1 MKDLAR
7 KFNTS
12 CQTFP
17 DAAPE
22 DAELL
27 RNFSL
32 ICMLGYDVYVK
43 KDHHRASDRHDH
55 IGQVQDGKTKKKA
68 TGTGKSSR
76 SPVALFICLYYLSVF
91 CMRLNTMS

>member
-22 DAELL
+22 DAELPELQSDLHVKL
-27 RNFSL
+27 RCLCQKTIIERL
-32 ICMLGYDVYVK
+32 IDTTTSDKSKAEK
-43 KDHHRASDRHDH
+43 K
-55 IGQVQDGKTKKKA
+55 
-68 TGTGKSSR
+68 
-76 SPVALFICLYYLSVF
+76 
-91 CMRLNTMS
+91 